1 MHKKNWHILQYK
13 TNSHFIAQKN
23 LTRQNFETFLPLEE
37 VTQHQF
43 GKISNRLKPLFP
55 GYMFINIDKK
65 SLSWPKINS
74 TIGVSKL
81 LITNNK
87 PTPMNM
93 SFVLEL
99 MHRCDDKGKL
109 LAPDRL
115 KKGDKIR
122 VFNSPFTE
130 FITTIEQVD
139 SKNRVWVLMDIM
151 GRQSRTQLMADQ
163 VSNF

>member
-87 PTPMNM
+87 PKPIKINL
-93 SFVLEL
+93 VLEL
-99 MHRCDDKGKL
+99 MHRCD
-109 LAPDRL
+109 
-115 KKGDKIR
+115 KKEK
-122 VFNSPFTE
+122 V
-130 FITTIEQVD
+130 ITT
-139 SKNRVWVLMDIM
+139 R
-151 GRQSRTQLMADQ
+151 
-163 VSNF
+163 